1 MTIGRRIQLLPI
13 PIVSMHMQE
22 PGASGQG
29 RKGVSCQARAARPAS
44 LGDGP
49 RVLGETLTA
58 GSCMGHDI

>member
-1 MTIGRRIQLLPI
+1 MGKEEREFHVKR
-13 PIVSMHMQE
+13 E
-22 PGASGQG
+22 
-29 RKGVSCQARAARPAS
+29 QARAAS